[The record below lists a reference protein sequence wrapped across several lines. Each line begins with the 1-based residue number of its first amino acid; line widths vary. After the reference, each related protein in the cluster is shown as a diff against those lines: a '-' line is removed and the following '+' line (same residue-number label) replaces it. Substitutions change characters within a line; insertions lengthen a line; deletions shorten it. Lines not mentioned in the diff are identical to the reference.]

1 MLLLGFDYLVRVK
14 AAEGKQMSRRLF
26 FSFRTIQQRA
36 TPRGQKVVL
45 NRFSATKSNV
55 CDSSDA
61 LAINGIP
68 VPPAA
73 TWSISDLRLSAEQSS
88 VTDSPSITYD
98 DLNVLAKRST
108 IDLNYYRKFHGE
120 DGINSLR
127 RSLDDMI
134 RCLSVVTEFSNTR
147 AVDASPEEMYDIPEG
162 VRAPLRP
169 DEYTKFAAVD
179 SQQLESFHEVYPNQ
193 LRGSVSDKLVEINGQ
208 KYFHIDRK
216 R

>member
-1 MLLLGFDYLVRVK
+1 MREEAVK
-14 AAEGKQMSRRLF
+14 GELMSLHRF
-26 FSFRTIQQRA
+26 FSFRSLKQRI
-36 TPRGQKVVL
+36 TPYGQKVFL
-45 NRFSATKSNV
+45 NRFSSKKTNA

-73 TWSISDLRLSAEQSS
+73 TWPISDLRLRAEQSS
-88 VTDSPSITYD
+88 VIDSPSVTYD
-98 DLNVLAKRST
+98 DLNVLAKRSM
-108 IDLNYYRKFHGE
+108 IDLNYYRKIHGE
-120 DGINSLR
+120 DGIKSLR
-127 RSLDDMI
+127 QSLDDMI

-169 DEYTKFAAVD
+169 DEYTKIAAVD
-179 SQQLESFHEVYPNQ
+179 SQQLESFHEVYPKQ
-193 LRGSVSDKLVEINGQ
+193 LGGSISDKLVEINGQ